1 MEENKKKPPE
11 GVAVELWENSMRND
25 YRDSVETFV
34 ARQSE
39 RYKKQRE
46 KAIYRSEGKKR
57 KAFLSQLGAPLTDC
71 FDKSI
76 TLLKKEF
83 VTEDET
89 LLAERYTFE
98 VLGGIRFAGFVYRS
112 KEKLKE
118 QSNEKKALVFA
129 LHGGGGTPER
139 VGGLYHDSS
148 NYNDMVRRVLTKD
161 TVVFA
166 PQLMLWNPEIYGSEY
181 DRINLNRKMMQQGG
195 SFTALEVFCLMR
207 VLDWFEGEKDIDAKR
222 TGVIGLSYGG
232 MYALYFAAADKRIKT
247 TVSDCWFNDR
257 AKHNWHDWIY
267 FGAEKNMFDAEVASL
282 VLPRKL
288 YIEIGKNDP
297 TFLCDDAREERDKLL
312 AYAKAKK
319 LLERLV
325 FVEFDGEHELNK
337 DDNTIKR
344 FLSDLSL

>member
-1 MEENKKKPPE
+1 MEEKQKSRPD
-11 GVAVELWENSMRND
+11 GVAEELWENSMRND
-25 YRDSVETFV
+25 YRDSVERFIVQQTE
-34 ARQSE
+34 Q
-39 RYKKQRE
+39 YKRQRE
-46 KAIYRSEGKKR
+46 KAIYCSDRKKR
-57 KAFLSQLGAPLTDC
+57 NAFLKQLGAPLIGN
-71 FDKSI
+71 FDKTV
-76 TLLKKEF
+76 TLIHKEF
-83 VTEDET
+83 VAKDET
-89 LLAERYTFE
+89 LYAERYTFE
-98 VLGGIRFAGFVYRS
+98 ILGGIRFAGFVYRS
-112 KEKLKE
+112 NE
-118 QSNEKKALVFA
+118 QTNEKKALVFA

-139 VGGLYHDSS
+139 VGGLYHDSA
-148 NYNDMVRRVLTKD
+148 NYNDMVRRVLTKN

-181 DRINLNRKMMQQGG
+181 DRIQQNRRLMQQGG

-207 VLDWFEGEKDIDAKR
+207 VLDWFECEKDIDARR

-232 MYALYFAAADKRIKT
+232 MYALYFAAADRRIKT

-297 TFLCDDAREERDKLL
+297 TFLCGDAKEERDKLL

-319 LLERLV
+319 LSKQLV

-337 DDNTIKR
+337 NNNTVKC
-344 FLSDLSL
+344 FLRDLGISLS

>member
-1 MEENKKKPPE
+1 MEEEKKTLPD
-11 GVAVELWENSMRND
+11 GVVPELWENAMRND
-25 YRDSVETFV
+25 YRDSVGTFV
-34 ARQSE
+34 SQQSE
-39 RYKKQRE
+39 KYKKQRE
-46 KAIYRSEGKKR
+46 KGIYLSERKKR
-57 KAFLSQLGAPLTDC
+57 KLLFEQLGAPLVGN
-71 FDKSI
+71 FDKTV
-76 TLLKKEF
+76 TLIKKEF
-83 VTEDET
+83 VCKDDA
-89 LLAERYTFE
+89 LYAERYTFE
-98 VLGGIRFAGFVYRS
+98 ILGCIRFAGFIYRS
-112 KEKLKE
+112 NE
-118 QSNEKKALVFA
+118 QTNEKKALVFA

-148 NYNDMVRRVLTKD
+148 NYNDMVRRVLTKNSI
-161 TVVFA
+161 VFA

-207 VLDWFEGEKDIDAKR
+207 VLDWFEREKDIDTNR

-232 MYALYFAAADKRIKT
+232 MYALYFSAVDKRIKT

-297 TFLCDDAREERDKLL
+297 TFLCDDASVERDKLL
-312 AYAKAKK
+312 AYAKTKK
-319 LLERLV
+319 ISERLV

-337 DDNTIKR
+337 DDNTIKC

>member
-1 MEENKKKPPE
+1 MGEKKQRPD
-11 GVAVELWENSMRND
+11 GVAAELWENAMRNE
-25 YRDSVETFV
+25 YRDSVERFV
-34 ARQSE
+34 AQQSE
-39 RYKKQRE
+39 KYKKQRE
-46 KAIYRSEGKKR
+46 KVIYLSERKKR
-57 KAFLSQLGAPLTDC
+57 KAFFKQLGAPLIGN
-71 FDKSI
+71 FDKGI

-83 VTEDET
+83 VLKDDS
-89 LLAERYTFE
+89 LYAERYTFE
-98 VLGGIRFAGFVYRS
+98 LLGGIRFAGFVYRRN
-112 KEKLKE
+112 E
-118 QSNEKKALVFA
+118 QTQGKKALVFA

-166 PQLMLWNPEIYGSEY
+166 PQLLLWNPEIYGSEY
-181 DRINLNRKMMQQGG
+181 DRIQLNRQMLQQGG

-207 VLDWFEGEKDIDAKR
+207 VLDWFEKEKDIDSDR

-247 TVSDCWFNDR
+247 AVSDCWFNDR
-257 AKHNWHDWIY
+257 AKYNWHDWIY
-267 FGAEKNMFDAEVASL
+267 FGAEQNMFDAEVASL

-297 TFLCDDAREERDKLL
+297 TFLCDDARAERDKLL
-312 AYAKAKK
+312 AYAQAKK
-319 LLERLV
+319 QSERLV

-337 DDNTIKR
+337 ENHTIKC
-344 FLSDLSL
+344 FLSDLIRSFV

>member
-1 MEENKKKPPE
+1 MEEKQKSRPD
-11 GVAVELWENSMRND
+11 GVAEELWENAMRND
-25 YRDSVETFV
+25 YRDSVERFI
-34 ARQSE
+34 AQQSE
-39 RYKKQRE
+39 QYKKQRE
-46 KAIYRSEGKKR
+46 KAIYLSDRKKR
-57 KAFLSQLGAPLTDC
+57 NAFLKQLGAPLIGN
-71 FDKSI
+71 FDKTV
-76 TLLKKEF
+76 TLISKEF
-83 VTEDET
+83 VAKDER
-89 LLAERYTFE
+89 LYAERYTFE
-98 VLGGIRFAGFVYRS
+98 ILGCIRFAGFVYRS
-112 KEKLKE
+112 NE
-118 QSNEKKALVFA
+118 QTNEKKALVFA

-148 NYNDMVRRVLTKD
+148 NYNDMVRRVCTKN

-166 PQLMLWNPEIYGSEY
+166 PQLLLWNPEVYGSEY
-181 DRINLNRKMMQQGG
+181 DRVNQNRRLMQQGG

-207 VLDWFEGEKDIDAKR
+207 VLDWFEREKDINAQR

-232 MYALYFAAADKRIKT
+232 MYALYFAAADRRIKT

-297 TFLCDDAREERDKLL
+297 TFLCGDAKEERDKLL
-312 AYAKAKK
+312 DYAKAKK
-319 LLERLV
+319 LSKQLV

-337 DDNTIKR
+337 NNNTIKC
-344 FLSDLSL
+344 FLSDLGISLS

>member
-1 MEENKKKPPE
+1 MEENRKKPPE
-11 GVAVELWENSMRND
+11 GVAAELWENSMRND
-25 YRDSVETFV
+25 YRDSVEKFV
-34 ARQSE
+34 AGQSE

-46 KAIYRSEGKKR
+46 KAIYLSKRKKR
-57 KAFLSQLGAPLTDC
+57 KAFLSQLGSPLTDC
-71 FDKSI
+71 VDKSI

-83 VTEDET
+83 VTEDES

-98 VLGGIRFAGFVYRS
+98 VLGGIHFAGFVYRS
-112 KEKLKE
+112 KEHSKG
-118 QSNEKKALVFA
+118 KKAFIFA

-207 VLDWFEGEKDIDAKR
+207 VLDWFEREKDIDAQR

-232 MYALYFAAADKRIKT
+232 MYALYLAATDTRIKT

-319 LLERLV
+319 LSERLV

-337 DDNTIKR
+337 NNNTIKC
-344 FLSDLSL
+344 FLSDLGLPLS